1 MQRTS
6 KMRRT
11 ENGGRRRRHW
21 GWGWYGGEWNKEK
34 EKRKGGGDEVKGSIK
49 GEEKK

>member
-1 MQRTS
+1 MQRRS
-6 KMRRT
+6 KVRRT

-21 GWGWYGGEWNKEK
+21 EGGEWYGGEWNKEK
-34 EKRKGGGDEVKGSIK
+34 EKGGGEEVKGRIK